1 MPRREPNSPTPGGSG
16 PGSSHGATGLDRA
29 AAGVLALQAVLLAAV
44 CVLLAISGFR
54 PETVDRAG
62 AEILAVI
69 GLASSAAVLW
79 LAHGIAVQ
87 ARWARSP
94 VLVLELICLPIAY
107 TVVTQGHVAGGV
119 ALAVS
124 ALVVLALMGLAG
136 QLTRRD

>member
-1 MPRREPNSPTPGGSG
+1 MPPRPPNSASPGDGGQPG
-16 PGSSHGATGLDRA
+16 PARA
-29 AAGVLALQAVLLAAV
+29 AAAVLALQAVLLAGA

-69 GLASSAAVLW
+69 GLSSSAAVLW
-79 LAHGIAVQ
+79 FARGIAIN

-107 TVVTQGHVAGGV
+107 TVVTQGHLVPGV

-124 ALVVLALMGLAG
+124 ALAVLGLMGVAG

>member
-1 MPRREPNSPTPGGSG
+1 
-16 PGSSHGATGLDRA
+16 
-29 AAGVLALQAVLLAAV
+29 
-44 CVLLAISGFR
+44 VLLAISGFR

-69 GLASSAAVLW
+69 GLSSSAAVLW
-79 LAHGIAVQ
+79 FARGIAID

-107 TVVTQGHVAGGV
+107 TVVTQGHLVPGV

-124 ALVVLALMGLAG
+124 ALAVLGLMGVAG

>member
-16 PGSSHGATGLDRA
+16 TGAAGLDRA
-29 AAGVLALQAVLLAAV
+29 AAGVLALQAVLLAAA

-69 GLASSAAVLW
+69 GLASSVAVLW
-79 LAHGIAVQ
+79 LARGIAVQ

-107 TVVTQGHVAGGV
+107 TVVTPGHVVPGLAP
-119 ALAVS
+119 AVS
-124 ALVVLALMGLAG
+124 ALAVLALMGVAG
-136 QLTRRD
+136 QLTRND

>member
-1 MPRREPNSPTPGGSG
+1 MPRPESDSPRPGGA
-16 PGSSHGATGLDRA
+16 GSRTTGFGRA
-29 AAGVLALQAVLLAAV
+29 AAGVLALQAVLLAAA

-69 GLASSAAVLW
+69 GLASSVAVLW
-79 LAHGIAVQ
+79 LARGGAVQ

-94 VLVLELICLPIAY
+94 VLVLELICLPISY
-107 TVVTQGHVAGGV
+107 TVVTQGHLAPGI

-124 ALVVLALMGLAG
+124 ALAVLALMGLAG